1 MISGQIVHGM
11 FAPRC
16 NNIQNLTLRLM
27 HKWLAITL
35 FQRDDARPMRNDEL
49 MILYAMVKKIK
60 ISPVKAMV
68 NQGFQI
74 LR

>member
-1 MISGQIVHGM
+1 
-11 FAPRC
+11 
-16 NNIQNLTLRLM
+16 
-27 HKWLAITL
+27 
-35 FQRDDARPMRNDEL
+35 L

-74 LR
+74 LRW